1 MPIPST
7 TLEGRLTDDPQRNQ
21 RNPNLV
27 EFSIAEGTRYQDKKT
42 GEWKDG
48 QTLFARCKVWD
59 TTLGNNIMNTLRK
72 GMDVVALADVKQNS
86 WTDQQTGQKRSMVE
100 FTVTNIGVGLRH
112 ATAQVMPNPQPRQ
125 CSTEQWSDVPEPEQS
140 VSVPKPKQLRCR
152 QFPASRIQRPV
163 GCSDGQSGTGVAERR
178 AGILVSKSAGS
189 CVPVL
194 DPAFFWS

>member
-1 MPIPST
+1 MPTPTQPWKANSPT
-7 TLEGRLTDDPQRNQ
+7 TRNATSATPIWLNSPL
-21 RNPNLV
+21 RKAPAIRI
-27 EFSIAEGTRYQDKKT
+27 ET

-112 ATAQVMPNPQPRQ
+112 ATAQVMPIRNATADTTAATVPTPSRTMSRCSKIRTIRQ
-125 CSTEQWSDVPEPEQS
+125 CSKIRTIMVPTISSQPHPTTRG
-140 VSVPKPKQLRCR
+140 VLRWAIRHRCR
-152 QFPASRIQRPV
+152 RTTSRNSSLRTR
-163 GCSDGQSGTGVAERR
+163 GH
-178 AGILVSKSAGS
+178 
-189 CVPVL
+189 
-194 DPAFFWS
+194 AF

>member
-1 MPIPST
+1 MPTPST
-7 TLEGRLTDDPQRNQ
+7 TLEGRLTDAPQRNQ

-86 WTDQQTGQKRSMVE
+86 WTDQQTADTTEATLPTPSRTMVRCSKIR
-100 FTVTNIGVGLRH
+100 TI
-112 ATAQVMPNPQPRQ
+112 RQ
-125 CSTEQWSDVPEPEQS
+125 CSKIRTIMVPTISSQPHPTTRG
-140 VSVPKPKQLRCR
+140 VLRWAIRHRCR
-152 QFPASRIQRPV
+152 RTTSRN
-163 GCSDGQSGTGVAERR
+163 SS
-178 AGILVSKSAGS
+178 L
-189 CVPVL
+189 
-194 DPAFFWS
+194 

>member
-112 ATAQVMPNPQPRQ
+112 ATAQVMPNPKRNGGYDGGNHANVPQNNGQTFQNPNNPSVFQNPNNYGADNFQPAASNDPWGAPMGNPAPVSQ
-125 CSTEQWSDVPEPEQS
+125 NDEPE
-140 VSVPKPKQLRCR
+140 
-152 QFPASRIQRPV
+152 F
-163 GCSDGQSGTGVAERR
+163 
-178 AGILVSKSAGS
+178 
-189 CVPVL
+189 
-194 DPAFFWS
+194 